1 MDPKDENEGKDGFP
15 SIPSNDLDDENPYR
29 EEAQNKEIVKKVDTQ
44 DIDPEKGNISDQL
57 GLEFDYPT
65 ETKVFKESNKI
76 NKNPDL
82 NNNIPQTNDMNP
94 YGDNNNN
101 FNNQNNNKF
110 LDNLETPQGF
120 NNLPNNNNFNNN
132 NNNNFNNF
140 NNNNNNNFNNFNNN
154 NNNNFNNFN
163 NNNFGNNNNFN
174 NNNYGNNNN
183 FNNNN
188 YGNNNN
194 FNNFNN
200 NRNNNNYLNNFG
212 GPTNFNNDPY
222 NNNFNNNNNNNNND
236 QYMKKI
242 QDIITVCDTKFK
254 NAINQFKNYQII
266 ESKKNLK
273 NLINSLTS
281 LEKTVREKNQFASS
295 LLPNISSLRN
305 NISKKLYEYNYFTY
319 TLSAGLFK
327 NIQYQKNYD
336 LAQFAQKF
344 ILTRSFVSFS
354 DIYDTSPDP
363 NRSTK
368 QILLDY
374 YERAQ
379 RTKYKTLFLY
389 GPQGS
394 GKTLCV
400 HALANELGA
409 VLGQMDNLQNIKVQ
423 FLVKEFAR
431 LLTEYYNRPIIIY
444 IKNVDTLAKNA
455 LGEILF
461 LHDKFNSYPR
471 NAIFVC
477 SSPYPLKNLPQ
488 DLKFK
493 YIHLVNCANQ
503 NNKYNLFKF
512 LTNKFGINVTMSDTD
527 LSNFVYQNLRN
538 YSNKDVF
545 QVIKLAMDLKK
556 QNGGNIFEIS
566 RSDLEKVLKIQPGSL
581 DSQCMQYYGL

>member
-1 MDPKDENEGKDGFP
+1 
-15 SIPSNDLDDENPYR
+15 
-29 EEAQNKEIVKKVDTQ
+29 
-44 DIDPEKGNISDQL
+44 
-57 GLEFDYPT
+57 
-65 ETKVFKESNKI
+65 
-76 NKNPDL
+76 
-82 NNNIPQTNDMNP
+82 
-94 YGDNNNN
+94 
-101 FNNQNNNKF
+101 
-110 LDNLETPQGF
+110 
-120 NNLPNNNNFNNN
+120 
-132 NNNNFNNF
+132 
-140 NNNNNNNFNNFNNN
+140 
-154 NNNNFNNFN
+154 
-163 NNNFGNNNNFN
+163 
-174 NNNYGNNNN
+174 
-183 FNNNN
+183 
-188 YGNNNN
+188 
-194 FNNFNN
+194 
-200 NRNNNNYLNNFG
+200 
-212 GPTNFNNDPY
+212 
-222 NNNFNNNNNNNNND
+222 
-236 QYMKKI
+236 MKKI

-281 LEKTVREKNQFASS
+281 LEKTVKEKNQYASS

-389 GPQGS
+389 GPEGS

-431 LLTEYYNRPIIIY
+431 LLTEYYNRPLIIY

-488 DLKFK
+488 ELKFK

>member
-101 FNNQNNNKF
+101 NFNNQNNNKF

-120 NNLPNNNNFNNN
+120 NNLPNN
-132 NNNNFNNF
+132 NNF

-222 NNNFNNNNNNNNND
+222 NNNFNNNNNND

-281 LEKTVREKNQFASS
+281 LEKTVKEKNQYASS

-319 TLSAGLFK
+319 ILSAGLFK

-488 DLKFK
+488 ELKFK

>member
-15 SIPSNDLDDENPYR
+15 SIPSNDLEDENPYR

-140 NNNNNNNFNNFNNN
+140 NNNN
-154 NNNNFNNFN
+154 
-163 NNNFGNNNNFN
+163 
-174 NNNYGNNNN
+174 
-183 FNNNN
+183 

-281 LEKTVREKNQFASS
+281 LEKTVKEKNQYASS

-319 TLSAGLFK
+319 ILSAGLFK

-488 DLKFK
+488 ELKFK